1 MGAVVPTVCANLL
14 PSSYCCSSSFSSM
27 RISILTTPGCL
38 VARNKSVTGVL
49 IDVGAEAREDLEMRE
64 KQETTQKKAPTTDT
78 KSSCEAPTTAMKSS
92 RDGHSLV
99 LNKNTLMEHESEVL
113 AQIMVLCWRRKKHLV
128 VGPKLPGTE

>member
-1 MGAVVPTVCANLL
+1 
-14 PSSYCCSSSFSSM
+14 
-27 RISILTTPGCL
+27 
-38 VARNKSVTGVL
+38 
-49 IDVGAEAREDLEMRE
+49 
-64 KQETTQKKAPTTDT
+64 
-78 KSSCEAPTTAMKSS
+78 MKSS